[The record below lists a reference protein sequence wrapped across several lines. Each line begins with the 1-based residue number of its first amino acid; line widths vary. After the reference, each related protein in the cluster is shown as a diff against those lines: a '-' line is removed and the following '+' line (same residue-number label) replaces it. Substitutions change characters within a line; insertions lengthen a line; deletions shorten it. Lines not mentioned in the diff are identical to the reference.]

1 MLIVTLRQG
10 AEAALIAGI
19 ALTYLTKDKTTG
31 RTKDRPQ
38 SSAQSGRSR
47 ATNVADADP
56 NKDFER
62 AALEISELR
71 IALTDLE
78 LGEAGII
85 DHISLPSSEQQFLMR
100 IGFVP
105 GAEVKFSRHAP
116 LGDPSVYAV
125 DGTEIA
131 LRAETARYI
140 KVRRGWTS
148 PFGDLP

>member
-1 MLIVTLRQG
+1 MFQTLIVTLRQG

-19 ALTYLTKDKTTG
+19 ALTYLTKD

-38 SSAQSGRSR
+38 TSKRIRLRR
-47 ATNVADADP
+47 APGLDGATPAENS
-56 NKDFER
+56 ER
-62 AALEISELR
+62 VKLEISELR
-71 IALTDLE
+71 VALTDLE
-78 LGEAGII
+78 IGEAGTI
-85 DHISLPSSEQQFLMR
+85 DHISLPLDEQQFLMR

-105 GAEVKFSRHAP
+105 GAHVRSVRHAP

-140 KVRRGWTS
+140 KIRRGWFS
-148 PFGDLP
+148 PFGD

>member
-1 MLIVTLRQG
+1 MFSMFIVTLRQG

-19 ALTYLTKDKTTG
+19 ALTYLTKD
-31 RTKDRPQ
+31 RVQ
-38 SSAQSGRSR
+38 SSPQSGRRR
-47 ATNVADADP
+47 AAKVEDAGL
-56 NKDFER
+56 NRDFER

-71 IALTDLE
+71 IALTDLDI
-78 LGEAGII
+78 GEAGII
-85 DHISLPSSEQQFLMR
+85 DHISLPSTEQEFLMR

-105 GAEVKFSRHAP
+105 GAQVRFSRRAP

-140 KVRRGWTS
+140 KIRRGLLS
-148 PFGDLP
+148 PFGELP